1 MNFGDAFNIIKK
13 DKTIGM
19 RLIEWESDIVV
30 RVQFPNRLSY
40 MTQPYLYQS
49 TGYNLENVPFI
60 PSMGDL
66 FREDWKVI

>member
-49 TGYNLENVPFI
+49 TGYNLEMYLSF
-60 PSMGDL
+60 L
-66 FREDWKVI
+66 QWVIYFVKIGK